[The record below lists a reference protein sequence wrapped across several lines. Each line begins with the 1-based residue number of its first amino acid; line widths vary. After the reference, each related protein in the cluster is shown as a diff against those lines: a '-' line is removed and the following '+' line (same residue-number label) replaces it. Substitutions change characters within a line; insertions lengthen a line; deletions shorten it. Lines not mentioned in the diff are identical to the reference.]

1 MAKHRKHGDNIE
13 FVPFEPEVI
22 EFDAIPWEFDPQDWE
37 PLDLEDWPAFEPEDW
52 ADFALEDWEPPTLD
66 VWADTFEPLAEKS
79 NNVTP
84 KPR

>member
-13 FVPFEPEVI
+13 FVP
-22 EFDAIPWEFDPQDWE
+22 
-37 PLDLEDWPAFEPEDW
+37 FEPEDW